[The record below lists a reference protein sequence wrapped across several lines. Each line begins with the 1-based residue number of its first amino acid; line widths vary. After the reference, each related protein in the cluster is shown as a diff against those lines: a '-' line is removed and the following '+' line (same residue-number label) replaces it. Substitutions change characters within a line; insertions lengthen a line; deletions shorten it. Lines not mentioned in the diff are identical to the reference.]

1 MCWISGLVLN
11 CVVML
16 CLTYLAMVYFA
27 SFSLFCL
34 FFYCCCLWWQIKLC
48 VCMYKRRR
56 MSVCMSVRPSVT
68 SRYHVKTNAHS
79 PDTLNFETNC
89 PIINPRK
96 PPPCEGFKRDM
107 GWVKKRQKWKFSTDK
122 LCLGNS
128 YNRRLIGS
136 PIGTNFD
143 DLEWLWRPTRTTLH
157 HTAFFG
163 ARCV

>member
-1 MCWISGLVLN
+1 MLNIRPSIELCCHVVFDLSCNGLFRFFFFVLFVFLLLLPLMAN
-11 CVVML
+11 KVVCV
-16 CLTYLAMVYFA
+16 
-27 SFSLFCL
+27 
-34 FFYCCCLWWQIKLC
+34 C

-143 DLEWLWRPTRTTLH
+143 DLE
-157 HTAFFG
+157 
-163 ARCV
+163 